1 MPFIE
6 GISQDKPAKVVLAL
20 NNDVQGST
28 RLTSGEPTGALE
40 ASVRED
46 PASPALFWQ

>member
-6 GISQDKPAKVVLAL
+6 GIPQDKPARAVLAL

-28 RLTSGEPTGALE
+28 RLTSRVPTGALE

-46 PASPALFWQ
+46 PASPGLFWQ